1 MDAICVLHQ
10 VLWRELVLTRT
21 LLNLNAEH
29 DLEINHVQY
38 LFSAMNAQWQVT
50 ESRLD
55 DQQFIGLR
63 YEHLDSLQ
71 WSL

>member
-1 MDAICVLHQ
+1 
-10 VLWRELVLTRT
+10 
-21 LLNLNAEH
+21 
-29 DLEINHVQY
+29 
-38 LFSAMNAQWQVT
+38 MNAQWQVT

-71 WSL
+71 